1 MKITTS
7 RFDSWDSFVADAS
20 VISYRGSWG
29 GHSSGNKDF
38 YGTSTFAE
46 ATKLAR
52 EGWHEGV
59 ERVGEIRATIS
70 SAIQSLISRRADS
83 IGYDVFGEYVDVG
96 LFLTG
101 EPECFGVRV
110 SEDSISKSVVRINV
124 NIGVSGSVSHRAI
137 FARGAA
143 VIAAVD
149 VIESTGRRV
158 EVYGVDG
165 SLKHGGN
172 RLHEIQVLLKSA
184 SQPLDIDR
192 LVFALCHPST
202 LRRFCFSVA
211 EKFDVLASESRP
223 HEVAVEDGISTRP
236 GLRSH
241 DFTTRE
247 LLEEIKWIC
256 GQAGIEIPQ
265 EEIDSLVAV

>member
-1 MKITTS
+1 VKITTS
-7 RFDSWDSFVADAS
+7 RFDSWDSFVAEAS
-20 VISYRGSWG
+20 IVSYKGSWG
-29 GHSSGNKDF
+29 GHSAGNQHF
-38 YGTSTFAE
+38 FGTATFKE
-46 ATKLAR
+46 AVKLAR
-52 EGWHEGV
+52 EGWREGV
-59 ERVGEIRATIS
+59 ERVQEIRATVS
-70 SAIQSLISRRADS
+70 SAIQSIVSRRADS

-96 LFLTG
+96 LFVTG
-101 EPECFGVRV
+101 DPECFGVRV
-110 SEDSISKSVVRINV
+110 SEDSLSKSVVRINV

-143 VIAAVD
+143 AIAAID

-192 LVFALCHPST
+192 LVCALCHPST

-211 EKFDVLASESRP
+211 EKYDILASESRP
-223 HEVAVEDGISTRP
+223 HEVAVEDGINTRP
-236 GLRSH
+236 GLRSS
-241 DFTTRE
+241 DFTKRE

-256 GQAGIEIPQ
+256 DQAGVQIPQ
-265 EEIDSLVAV
+265 EEVDALVSI